1 MYDISPQLVR
11 NEQMYAGVISGSLDS
26 LSGGGVA
33 IDARLMAKFRE
44 ALEKHR
50 TVFSKEWPPSLGQ
63 RSTYLE
69 LFSDFTVRG

>member
-11 NEQMYAGVISGSLDS
+11 DKELYEKAVSGAAES
-26 LSGGGVA
+26 LSGVGV
-33 IDARLMAKFRE
+33 DARLTAKFRE
-44 ALEKHR
+44 ALKKHL
-50 TVFSKEWPPSLGQ
+50 TVFRKEWPASSEQ